1 MHGVGFLYARN
12 NSTSSCK
19 FFTLVCVSRIRSAS
33 MYPKGLHM
41 LLEED
46 GREVPGSSPAEHGAA
61 PAVCQHG
68 AEIPCHPE
76 CCHFPRW
83 VLGGGP
89 HVQKEKAVLLLFL
102 SAWQSEAHVAESLP
116 FTFIFCVYI
125 MSSYMFK
132 KKSLPHLQEWFAFL
146 ILQGKTDLYFG
157 YVLPEV
163 CSSALLACARLDPQ
177 ACGWALAQSQSY
189 CLWKPLLLVVV
200 HWLIGSMSY
209 APLPPSPRFVHAACF
224 LCPVSWGTSSRQR

>member
-1 MHGVGFLYARN
+1 
-12 NSTSSCK
+12 
-19 FFTLVCVSRIRSAS
+19 
-33 MYPKGLHM
+33 MYPKGLHV

-132 KKSLPHLQEWFAFL
+132 KKISSSSSGMICLSHLTRKDRFIFWLCAAWGLFQCPSCLCPLGSPGMWLSTSPEPKLLPVKAFALGCSPLTYWEHVLCSSSTFPKVCACCL
-146 ILQGKTDLYFG
+146 FPLSCILRHILQA
-157 YVLPEV
+157 EV
-163 CSSALLACARLDPQ
+163 
-177 ACGWALAQSQSY
+177 
-189 CLWKPLLLVVV
+189 KPLTV
-200 HWLIGSMSY
+200 WFWSAFTTREMFGFS
-209 APLPPSPRFVHAACF
+209 
-224 LCPVSWGTSSRQR
+224 LC